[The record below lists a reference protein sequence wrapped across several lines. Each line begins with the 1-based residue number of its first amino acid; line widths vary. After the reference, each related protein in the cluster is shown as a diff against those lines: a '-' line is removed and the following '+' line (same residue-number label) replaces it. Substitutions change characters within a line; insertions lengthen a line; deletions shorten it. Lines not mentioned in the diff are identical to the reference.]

1 MSARVSFLKFCSAAA
16 PVEKAVTTMKY
27 LLVLVVVAV
36 LVWMLMA
43 RQRSRSKDTR
53 QDGAGR
59 NSKPPTAM
67 LACAHCGL
75 LLPPDEA
82 THDAAG
88 RPFCS
93 QAHSL
98 AGPR

>member
-1 MSARVSFLKFCSAAA
+1 
-16 PVEKAVTTMKY
+16 MKY

-43 RQRSRSKDTR
+43 RQRSRPKGPGPTKGSRKD
-53 QDGAGR
+53 
-59 NSKPPTAM
+59 SPPAAM
-67 LACAHCGL
+67 LACAHCGV

-82 THDAAG
+82 LNDKAG
-88 RPFCS
+88 RVFCS
-93 QAHSL
+93 EAHRL

>member
-1 MSARVSFLKFCSAAA
+1 
-16 PVEKAVTTMKY
+16 MKY
-27 LLVLVVVAV
+27 LLVLVVVGV

-43 RQRSRSKDTR
+43 RQRSRSKGTP
-53 QDGAGR
+53 QHGAGR
-59 NSKPPTAM
+59 NGKPPTEM

-88 RPFCS
+88 RAFCS
-93 QAHSL
+93 PAHSL